1 MVADPRVLIA
11 SANLRDL
18 GGLATIDGQRVRAG
32 RLFRSGHLS
41 ELDRAEAAIL
51 GGLGLRTIIDLR
63 RPSEVADFPTPDLDG
78 VDRLWMS
85 VSPEDSEFA
94 VAANLLF
101 GEQPERVDTA
111 EDSGF
116 AVAANL
122 LFGNQPEQVDT
133 AEDSKFAVAA
143 NLLFGNQPEQVDIA
157 TMLEG
162 YFRNTVTNRLDGYR
176 PVFEAAT
183 DPDRQPLLF
192 HCMGG
197 KDRTGFVAGVLL
209 RLLGV
214 GQEEVMAD
222 YLLTNEILGDR
233 MARRADQARQRIAQ
247 RSGVEPDQ
255 VDERH
260 LEGIRAMLYTRPS
273 FLQASFDAVT
283 DKFGTW
289 ETFRRDGLG
298 IDDARFSAFLD
309 AVVA

>member
-1 MVADPRVLIA
+1 MATDPRVLIA

-18 GGLATIDGQRVRAG
+18 GGLATIDGQRVRTG

-111 EDSGF
+111 EDSG
-116 AVAANL
+116 
-122 LFGNQPEQVDT
+122 
-133 AEDSKFAVAA
+133 FAVAA

-298 IDDARFSAFLD
+298 IDDARFSAFFD

>member
-1 MVADPRVLIA
+1 VAADPRVLIA

-18 GGLATIDGQRVRAG
+18 GGLATSDGQQVRAG

-41 ELDRAEAAIL
+41 GLDRAEAAIL
-51 GGLGLRTIIDLR
+51 DRLGLRTIIDLR

-101 GEQPERVDTA
+101 GEQPERFDTA

-122 LFGNQPEQVDT
+122 LFGNQPEQVD
-133 AEDSKFAVAA
+133 
-143 NLLFGNQPEQVDIA
+143 IA
-157 TMLEG
+157 TMLES

-260 LEGIRAMLYTRPS
+260 LEGVRAMLYTRPS

-309 AVVA
+309 ALVA

>member
-1 MVADPRVLIA
+1 MAADPRVLIA

-18 GGLATIDGQRVRAG
+18 GGLATIDGQRVRTG

-41 ELDRAEAAIL
+41 ELDGAEAAIL

-111 EDSGF
+111 EDSGL
-116 AVAANL
+116 AMA
-122 LFGNQPEQVDT
+122 T
-133 AEDSKFAVAA
+133 

-157 TMLEG
+157 TLLEG

-247 RSGVEPDQ
+247 QSGVEPDQ

-260 LEGIRAMLYTRPS
+260 LEGVRAMLYTRPS

>member
-101 GEQPERVDTA
+101 GNQPERVDTA
-111 EDSGF
+111 EDSG
-116 AVAANL
+116 
-122 LFGNQPEQVDT
+122 
-133 AEDSKFAVAA
+133 FAVAA

-309 AVVA
+309 AVLA

>member
-1 MVADPRVLIA
+1 MAADPRVLIA

-101 GEQPERVDTA
+101 G
-111 EDSGF
+111 
-116 AVAANL
+116 
-122 LFGNQPEQVDT
+122 NQPEQVDT
-133 AEDSKFAVAA
+133 AEDSEFAVAA

>member
-1 MVADPRVLIA
+1 MAADPRVLIA

-18 GGLATIDGQRVRAG
+18 GGLATIDGQRVRTG

-101 GEQPERVDTA
+101 GKQPERVDTA
-111 EDSGF
+111 EDSG
-116 AVAANL
+116 
-122 LFGNQPEQVDT
+122 
-133 AEDSKFAVAA
+133 FAVAA

-247 RSGVEPDQ
+247 QSGVEPDQ

-260 LEGIRAMLYTRPS
+260 LEGVRAMLYTRPS

>member
-85 VSPEDSEFA
+85 VSPEDSE
-94 VAANLLF
+94 
-101 GEQPERVDTA
+101 
-111 EDSGF
+111 F

-273 FLQASFDAVT
+273 FLQASFDAVN

>member
-18 GGLATIDGQRVRAG
+18 GGLATIDGQQVRAG

-111 EDSGF
+111 EDSG
-116 AVAANL
+116 
-122 LFGNQPEQVDT
+122 
-133 AEDSKFAVAA
+133 FAVAA

-260 LEGIRAMLYTRPS
+260 LEGVRAMLYTRPS

>member
-1 MVADPRVLIA
+1 MAADPRVLIA

-18 GGLATIDGQRVRAG
+18 GGLATSDGQQVRAG

-41 ELDRAEAAIL
+41 GLDRAEAAIL
-51 GGLGLRTIIDLR
+51 DRLGLRTIIDLR

-78 VDRLWMS
+78 VDHLWMS

-101 GEQPERVDTA
+101 GEQPERFDTA
-111 EDSGF
+111 EDSG
-116 AVAANL
+116 
-122 LFGNQPEQVDT
+122 
-133 AEDSKFAVAA
+133 FAVAA

-260 LEGIRAMLYTRPS
+260 LEGVRAMLYTRPS

>member
-18 GGLATIDGQRVRAG
+18 GGLATIDGQRVQAG

-41 ELDRAEAAIL
+41 ELDRAEAATL

-63 RPSEVADFPTPDLDG
+63 RPSEVANFPTPDLDG
-78 VDRLWMS
+78 VDHLWIS

-111 EDSGF
+111 EDSG
-116 AVAANL
+116 
-122 LFGNQPEQVDT
+122 
-133 AEDSKFAVAA
+133 FAVAA

-260 LEGIRAMLYTRPS
+260 LEGVRAMLYTRPS

-309 AVVA
+309 AVLA

>member
-1 MVADPRVLIA
+1 MATDPRVLIA

-18 GGLATIDGQRVRAG
+18 GGLATIDGQQVRAG

-101 GEQPERVDTA
+101 GEQPERFDTA

-122 LFGNQPEQVDT
+122 LFGNQPEQVD
-133 AEDSKFAVAA
+133 
-143 NLLFGNQPEQVDIA
+143 IA
-157 TMLEG
+157 TMLES

-260 LEGIRAMLYTRPS
+260 LEGVRAMLYTRPS

>member
-1 MVADPRVLIA
+1 MAADPRVLIA

-122 LFGNQPEQVDT
+122 LFGNQPEQVD
-133 AEDSKFAVAA
+133 
-143 NLLFGNQPEQVDIA
+143 IA

-260 LEGIRAMLYTRPS
+260 LEGVRAMLYTRPS

>member
-116 AVAANL
+116 AVA
-122 LFGNQPEQVDT
+122 T
-133 AEDSKFAVAA
+133 

-255 VDERH
+255 VDEHH
-260 LEGIRAMLYTRPS
+260 LEGVRAMLYTRPS

>member
-122 LFGNQPEQVDT
+122 LFGNQPEQVD
-133 AEDSKFAVAA
+133 
-143 NLLFGNQPEQVDIA
+143 IA

-260 LEGIRAMLYTRPS
+260 LEGVRAMLYTRPS

>member
-1 MVADPRVLIA
+1 MNLRVGSPVVAADPRVLIA

-122 LFGNQPEQVDT
+122 LFGNQPEQVD
-133 AEDSKFAVAA
+133 
-143 NLLFGNQPEQVDIA
+143 IA

-260 LEGIRAMLYTRPS
+260 LEGVRAMLYTRPS

-309 AVVA
+309 AVLA

>member
-18 GGLATIDGQRVRAG
+18 GGLATIDGQRVRTG
-32 RLFRSGHLS
+32 QLFRSGHLS

-63 RPSEVADFPTPDLDG
+63 RPSEVADFPTPDLDE
-78 VDRLWMS
+78 VDRLWVS

-101 GEQPERVDTA
+101 GEQPERFDTA

-116 AVAANL
+116 AVA
-122 LFGNQPEQVDT
+122 T
-133 AEDSKFAVAA
+133 

>member
-1 MVADPRVLIA
+1 MNLRVGSPVVAADPRVLIA

-122 LFGNQPEQVDT
+122 LFGNQPEQVD
-133 AEDSKFAVAA
+133 
-143 NLLFGNQPEQVDIA
+143 IA

-247 RSGVEPDQ
+247 QSGVEPDQ

-260 LEGIRAMLYTRPS
+260 LEGVRAMLYTRPS

-309 AVVA
+309 AVLA

>member
-1 MVADPRVLIA
+1 MAADPRVLIA

-63 RPSEVADFPTPDLDG
+63 RPSEVADFPTPDLNG

-85 VSPEDSEFA
+85 VSPEDSE
-94 VAANLLF
+94 
-101 GEQPERVDTA
+101 
-111 EDSGF
+111 F

-222 YLLTNEILGDR
+222 YLLTNEIQIG
-233 MARRADQARQRIAQ
+233 RAH
-247 RSGVEPDQ
+247 V
-255 VDERH
+255 
-260 LEGIRAMLYTRPS
+260 
-273 FLQASFDAVT
+273 
-283 DKFGTW
+283 
-289 ETFRRDGLG
+289 
-298 IDDARFSAFLD
+298 
-309 AVVA
+309 

>member
-1 MVADPRVLIA
+1 MNLRVGSPVVAADPRVLIA

-122 LFGNQPEQVDT
+122 LFGNQPEQVD
-133 AEDSKFAVAA
+133 
-143 NLLFGNQPEQVDIA
+143 IA

-247 RSGVEPDQ
+247 QSGVEPDQ

-260 LEGIRAMLYTRPS
+260 LEGVRAMLYTRPS

>member
-116 AVAANL
+116 AVA
-122 LFGNQPEQVDT
+122 T
-133 AEDSKFAVAA
+133 

-260 LEGIRAMLYTRPS
+260 LEGVRAMLYTRPS

>member
-1 MVADPRVLIA
+1 MAADPRVLIA

-41 ELDRAEAAIL
+41 GLDRAEAAIL
-51 GGLGLRTIIDLR
+51 DRLGLRTIIDLR
-63 RPSEVADFPTPDLDG
+63 RPSEVANFPTPDLDG
-78 VDRLWMS
+78 VDHLWIS

-111 EDSGF
+111 EDSG
-116 AVAANL
+116 
-122 LFGNQPEQVDT
+122 
-133 AEDSKFAVAA
+133 FAVAA

-298 IDDARFSAFLD
+298 IDDARFWAFLD

>member
-122 LFGNQPEQVDT
+122 LFGNQPEQVD
-133 AEDSKFAVAA
+133 
-143 NLLFGNQPEQVDIA
+143 IA

-247 RSGVEPDQ
+247 QSGVEPDQ

-260 LEGIRAMLYTRPS
+260 LEGVRAMLYTRPS

>member
-41 ELDRAEAAIL
+41 GLDRAEAAIL
-51 GGLGLRTIIDLR
+51 DRLGLRTIIDLR
-63 RPSEVADFPTPDLDG
+63 RPSEVANFPTPDLDG
-78 VDRLWMS
+78 VDHLWIS

-101 GEQPERVDTA
+101 GEQPERVDTT
-111 EDSGF
+111 EDSG
-116 AVAANL
+116 
-122 LFGNQPEQVDT
+122 
-133 AEDSKFAVAA
+133 FAVAA

-260 LEGIRAMLYTRPS
+260 LEGVRAMLYTRPS

>member
-1 MVADPRVLIA
+1 VVVDPRVLIA

-78 VDRLWMS
+78 VDHLWMS

-111 EDSGF
+111 EDSG
-116 AVAANL
+116 
-122 LFGNQPEQVDT
+122 
-133 AEDSKFAVAA
+133 FAVAA

>member
-1 MVADPRVLIA
+1 MAADPRVLIA

-101 GEQPERVDTA
+101 GEQPESVNTA
-111 EDSGF
+111 EDSG
-116 AVAANL
+116 
-122 LFGNQPEQVDT
+122 
-133 AEDSKFAVAA
+133 FAVAA

-309 AVVA
+309 AVLA

>member
-1 MVADPRVLIA
+1 MAADPRVLIA

-122 LFGNQPEQVDT
+122 LFGNQPEQVD
-133 AEDSKFAVAA
+133 
-143 NLLFGNQPEQVDIA
+143 IA

-233 MARRADQARQRIAQ
+233 MARRADQARRRIAQ

-255 VDERH
+255 VDEHH

-273 FLQASFDAVT
+273 FLQASFDAVN

-298 IDDARFSAFLD
+298 IDDARFSAFFD

>member
-1 MVADPRVLIA
+1 VAADPRVLIA

-41 ELDRAEAAIL
+41 ELDRTEAAIL

-78 VDRLWMS
+78 VDHLWMS

-122 LFGNQPEQVDT
+122 LFGNQPEQVD
-133 AEDSKFAVAA
+133 
-143 NLLFGNQPEQVDIA
+143 IA
-157 TMLEG
+157 TMLES

-255 VDERH
+255 IDERH
-260 LEGIRAMLYTRPS
+260 LEGVRAMLYTRPS

>member
-1 MVADPRVLIA
+1 MDFRVGSPVVAADPRVLIA

-18 GGLATIDGQRVRAG
+18 GGLSTIDGRRVRTG

-41 ELDRAEAAIL
+41 ELDGVEAAIL

-63 RPSEVADFPTPDLDG
+63 RPSEVADFPTPALDG

-101 GEQPERVDTA
+101 GEQPKRVDTA

-116 AVAANL
+116 AVA
-122 LFGNQPEQVDT
+122 T
-133 AEDSKFAVAA
+133 

-214 GQEEVMAD
+214 DQEEVMAD

-247 RSGVEPDQ
+247 QSGVEPDQ

>member
-1 MVADPRVLIA
+1 VVADPRVLIA

-78 VDRLWMS
+78 VDHLWMS

-111 EDSGF
+111 EDSG
-116 AVAANL
+116 
-122 LFGNQPEQVDT
+122 
-133 AEDSKFAVAA
+133 FAVAA

>member
-1 MVADPRVLIA
+1 MAADPRVIIA

-18 GGLATIDGQRVRAG
+18 GGLTTIDGRRVQTG

-41 ELDRAEAAIL
+41 ELDGAEAATL

-101 GEQPERVDTA
+101 GEQPKRVDTA
-111 EDSGF
+111 EDGGF
-116 AVAANL
+116 AVA
-122 LFGNQPEQVDT
+122 T
-133 AEDSKFAVAA
+133 

-214 GQEEVMAD
+214 DQEEVMAD
-222 YLLTNEILGDR
+222 YLLTNEILGNR

-247 RSGVEPDQ
+247 QSGVEPDQ

-260 LEGIRAMLYTRPS
+260 LEGVQAMLYTRPS

-309 AVVA
+309 AVVT

>member
-78 VDRLWMS
+78 VDHLWMS
-85 VSPEDSEFA
+85 VSPEDSE
-94 VAANLLF
+94 
-101 GEQPERVDTA
+101 
-111 EDSGF
+111 F

-298 IDDARFSAFLD
+298 IDDARFSAFFD

>member
-1 MVADPRVLIA
+1 MAADPRVLIA

-101 GEQPERVDTA
+101 GNQPERVDTA
-111 EDSGF
+111 EDSG
-116 AVAANL
+116 
-122 LFGNQPEQVDT
+122 
-133 AEDSKFAVAA
+133 FAVAA

>member
-78 VDRLWMS
+78 VDHLWMS

-101 GEQPERVDTA
+101 GEQPGRVDTA
-111 EDSGF
+111 EDS
-116 AVAANL
+116 
-122 LFGNQPEQVDT
+122 E
-133 AEDSKFAVAA
+133 FAVAA

>member
-1 MVADPRVLIA
+1 MAADPRVLIA

-18 GGLATIDGQRVRAG
+18 GGLATIDGQRVRTG

-101 GEQPERVDTA
+101 GNQPER
-111 EDSGF
+111 
-116 AVAANL
+116 
-122 LFGNQPEQVDT
+122 VDT

>member
-1 MVADPRVLIA
+1 VVADPRVLIA

-78 VDRLWMS
+78 VDHLWMS

-116 AVAANL
+116 AVA
-122 LFGNQPEQVDT
+122 V
-133 AEDSKFAVAA
+133 

-192 HCMGG
+192 HCM
-197 KDRTGFVAGVLL
+197 DRTGFVAGVLL

-298 IDDARFSAFLD
+298 IDDARFSAFFD

>member
-1 MVADPRVLIA
+1 MAADPRVLIA

-41 ELDRAEAAIL
+41 ELDRTEAAIL

-116 AVAANL
+116 AVA
-122 LFGNQPEQVDT
+122 T
-133 AEDSKFAVAA
+133 

-260 LEGIRAMLYTRPS
+260 LEGVRAMLYTRPS

>member
-1 MVADPRVLIA
+1 MTADPRVLIA

-18 GGLATIDGQRVRAG
+18 GGLATIDGQRVRTG

-41 ELDRAEAAIL
+41 GLDRAEAAIL
-51 GGLGLRTIIDLR
+51 DRLGLRTIIDLR
-63 RPSEVADFPTPDLDG
+63 RPSEVANFPTPDLDG

-101 GEQPERVDTA
+101 GEQPERFDTA
-111 EDSGF
+111 KDSG
-116 AVAANL
+116 
-122 LFGNQPEQVDT
+122 
-133 AEDSKFAVAA
+133 FAVAA

-255 VDERH
+255 VDERR

-309 AVVA
+309 ALVA

>member
-18 GGLATIDGQRVRAG
+18 GGLATIDGQRVRTG

-78 VDRLWMS
+78 VDHLWMS

-111 EDSGF
+111 EDSG
-116 AVAANL
+116 
-122 LFGNQPEQVDT
+122 
-133 AEDSKFAVAA
+133 FAVAA

-214 GQEEVMAD
+214 GQEGVMAD